1 MKGRI
6 IQEGM
11 GGFLCPPGHPAHSR
25 HVETDLRRKPENR
38 STMSLE
44 YAIDDTTLDGTT
56 WAEVNAILKHWEA
69 NKLPLDSARV
79 QEWIFQVL
87 GYFKDCYNLT
97 PDVETGWHAGNVTIS
112 KRIDPMELADY
123 HAGVHCIRRYYS
135 DYKPTAEDFAG
146 AYWGKKP

>member
-6 IQEGM
+6 VQEGM

-38 STMSLE
+38 GSMSLE
-44 YAIDDTTLDGTT
+44 YAVADEFLDDTTR
-56 WAEVNAILKHWEA
+56 AEARSILEYWEA
-69 NKLPLDSARV
+69 NKLPLSTV

-87 GYFKDCYNLT
+87 GYFRGCYNLT
-97 PDVETGWHAGNVTIS
+97 PDVETGWHAGNVTITG
-112 KRIDPMELADY
+112 KIDPMEHADY
-123 HAGVHCIRRYYS
+123 HAGVHCIRRYYPQ
-135 DYKPTAEDFAG
+135 YKPTAADFAG